1 MRNLLGIF
9 SSIIMLFL
17 LACDNPEVRLNVM
30 TFNVRYD
37 NPNDGANRWELRV
50 PLIEKYLKEVMPDI
64 VGMQEVRH
72 NQVLDL
78 MKIMPGYSYVGSGR
92 DDGKQGGEYTPVFY
106 REDIFNLLE
115 NSQFWLSET
124 PEVPGSKSWDAA
136 ITRIVTWAKLEHK
149 ETGKE
154 FYFFNTHFDH
164 IGIEARKMSPGLI
177 AQKIDSIAGNSPVIL
192 TGDFNIRKNDNNRGS
207 GLYDNLIETLKNN
220 ASLTNTLEIT
230 ETRAEN
236 AGSTSTGFRPGW
248 QVGEV
253 GDAIDY
259 IFVNDHFRVE
269 SYKVDRVMQD
279 SLFIS
284 DHWPVVSVVYF

>member
-50 PLIEKYLKEVMPDI
+50 PLIEKYLKEEMPDI

-115 NSQFWLSET
+115 DSQFWLSET
-124 PEVPGSKSWDAA
+124 PEAPGSKSWDAA
-136 ITRIVTWAKLEHK
+136 IT
-149 ETGKE
+149 
-154 FYFFNTHFDH
+154 
-164 IGIEARKMSPGLI
+164 
-177 AQKIDSIAGNSPVIL
+177 
-192 TGDFNIRKNDNNRGS
+192 
-207 GLYDNLIETLKNN
+207 
-220 ASLTNTLEIT
+220 
-230 ETRAEN
+230 
-236 AGSTSTGFRPGW
+236 
-248 QVGEV
+248 
-253 GDAIDY
+253 
-259 IFVNDHFRVE
+259 
-269 SYKVDRVMQD
+269 
-279 SLFIS
+279 
-284 DHWPVVSVVYF
+284 